1 MEIEGEELRKLL
13 LQMQAQICQTLADPT
28 RLELLYL
35 LGEGERSVK
44 DLVELTGLR
53 QSNISQHLAL
63 MRERGLV
70 VARRSGNSVY
80 YSLANRKILEAC
92 KLTREILLERLRRE
106 RVLSSLSGLEGASK
120 EPTKAVS
127 FTHNDGEM
135 GTRGGRS

>member
-1 MEIEGEELRKLL
+1 MEVEGEELRKLL

-35 LGEGERSVK
+35 LGERERSVK

-80 YSLANRKILEAC
+80 YSLADRKILEAC

-106 RVLSSLSGLEGASK
+106 RELSALSTAGHRAQEAHAG
-120 EPTKAVS
+120 VS
-127 FTHNDGEM
+127 FTHSDGET

>member
-1 MEIEGEELRKLL
+1 MEVEGEELRKLL

-44 DLVELTGLR
+44 DLMELTGLR

-70 VARRSGNSVY
+70 VARRSGNNVY
-80 YSLANRKILEAC
+80 YSLADRKILEAC
-92 KLTREILLERLRRE
+92 KLTREILLDRFRRE
-106 RVLSSLSGLEGASK
+106 RLLAAPSSVGQHSQEAAKG
-120 EPTKAVS
+120 VS
-127 FTHNDGEM
+127 LTQKDGDM
-135 GTRGGRS
+135 GTRGGRT